1 MADYAEYYNYL
12 TGSGVIV
19 PDTSKILADVQN
31 EWKDVFGADLSVAP
45 ETPQGR
51 IIEMIAR
58 QRIFTLQMVAATSNM
73 LNLEKAYG
81 FILDDIGALFQIQRK
96 SAESTKTV
104 ITMSGVNGT
113 VIPVGTKLRSDD
125 GYIFVN
131 KDVATIGTPD
141 EQGNYTTP
149 GYVNVW
155 FYAEETG
162 AIPVDQGTIT
172 TIITSITGLE
182 SVINNANAEIGTE
195 QESDE
200 EFRRRIKE
208 SLNINSTSVLSAI
221 RSAVANID
229 GVIQVKAYE
238 NPTETAS
245 VLNDIFKIPAHGI
258 ALIVDYNET
267 DLVNEPVAY
276 NIAEAIYKKKT
287 LGAAYITNQTEA
299 GEAYLKTVNYLDE
312 NDGEDHIVIFAK
324 PIDHEVACT
333 INVKRQYY
341 SGEDLEGAIKT
352 AIASFLSGENPEVDS
367 VGIGETLSP
376 FEIAAAVSSTIPDIF
391 ISSVTIGDVGD
402 TQSTDV
408 IQLGEAEKL
417 VIDAENITVNIAD

>member
-1 MADYAEYYNYL
+1 MAYAEYYNYL

-19 PDTSKILADVQN
+19 PDTSKVLSDVQD
-31 EWKDVFGADLSVAP
+31 EWREVFGADLSVAP

-81 FILDDIGALFQIQRK
+81 FVLDDIGALFQIQRK
-96 SAESTKTV
+96 SAESTKTIV
-104 ITMSGVNGT
+104 TMSGVNGT
-113 VIPVGTKLRSDD
+113 EIPVGTKLRSDD

-141 EQGNYTTP
+141 DQGTYTTP

-162 AIPVDQGTIT
+162 AIPVDQGSIT
-172 TIITSITGLE
+172 TIVTSVTGLE
-182 SVINNANAEIGTE
+182 TVINNANAEIGTE

-221 RSAVANID
+221 RSAVANVD

-238 NPTETAS
+238 NPTETPS
-245 VLNDIFKIPAHGI
+245 VLNDIFNIPAHGVAI
-258 ALIVDYNET
+258 IVDYNET

-276 NIAEAIYKKKT
+276 NIAGAIYKKKT

-299 GEAYLKTVNYLDE
+299 GAAYLKTIGYLDE
-312 NDGEDHIVIFAK
+312 NDGEGHTVVFAK
-324 PIDHEVACT
+324 PIDHAVACT
-333 INVKRQYY
+333 INVYRRDY
-341 SGEDLEGAIKT
+341 SGEDLEDAIKN
-352 AIASFLSGENPEVDS
+352 AVASFLSGENPEVDS
-367 VGIGETLSP
+367 VGIGEILSP

-391 ISSVTIGDVGD
+391 ISSVTIGNVGSA
-402 TQSTDV
+402 QSTNV
-408 IQLGEAEKL
+408 ITLGEAEKL
-417 VIDAENITVNIAD
+417 VISPSNITVNITD